1 MAAPKKKADPEHK
14 RIADNRRARRD
25 YFIDE
30 TLEAGLVLQGSEVKS
45 LRQGGVT
52 LNDSYAE
59 VREGEMFLIN
69 AHIPEY
75 RQAGRFN
82 HEPKQP
88 RKLLLRKREVER
100 LSGAIQRKG
109 ITVVPLDMYFNERGR
124 AKVTLG
130 LARGKRQY
138 DKRQT
143 DKARDWNRQ
152 KQRLM
157 RDNS

>member
-1 MAAPKKKADPEHK
+1 MAAPKKTDPERK
-14 RIADNRRARRD
+14 RIADNRKARRD

-45 LRQGGVT
+45 LRQGGVV
-52 LNDSYAE
+52 LNDAYAE
-59 VREGEMFLIN
+59 MREGEMYLVN

-75 RQAGRFN
+75 TQAGRYN

-152 KQRLM
+152 KQRVL

>member
-1 MAAPKKKADPEHK
+1 MAAPSKTDKEHR

-59 VREGEMFLIN
+59 VREGELFLVN

-75 RQAGRFN
+75 TQAGRNN

-88 RKLLLRKREVER
+88 RKLLLKKREVER

-152 KQRLM
+152 KQRVL

>member
-1 MAAPKKKADPEHK
+1 MAAPKKADPERQ

-52 LNDSYAE
+52 LNDAYAE
-59 VREGEMFLIN
+59 VREGEMFLVN

-75 RQAGRFN
+75 AQAGRFN
-82 HEPKQP
+82 HAPKQP
-88 RKLLLRKREVER
+88 RKLLLRKREVDR

-109 ITVVPLDMYFNERGR
+109 LTVVPLDMYFNERGR

-130 LARGKRQY
+130 LARGKRKY

-143 DKARDWNRQ
+143 EKARDWNRQ

-157 RDNS
+157 RDSE

>member
-1 MAAPKKKADPEHK
+1 MAAPKKTDPERQ
-14 RIADNRRARRD
+14 RIADNRKARRD

-45 LRQGGVT
+45 LRQGGVV
-52 LNDSYAE
+52 LNDAYAE
-59 VREGEMFLIN
+59 MREGEMFLVN

-75 RQAGRFN
+75 TQAGRYN